1 MSELGKRYTCEK
13 CGAVVLTIKA
23 GEGQLAC
30 CSQPMTTDDPKPIP
44 SGD

>member
-23 GEGQLAC
+23 GEGEIQC
-30 CSQPMTTDDPKPIP
+30 CSQPMTTADPKPIP

>member
-1 MSELGKRYTCEK
+1 MSELGKRYTCTK
-13 CGAVVLTIKA
+13 CGTVVLTIKA

-30 CSQPMTTDDPKPIP
+30 CDEPMTTDDPKPIP

>member
-13 CGAVVLTIKA
+13 CGAVVLAIKA
-23 GEGQLAC
+23 GDGQLEC
-30 CSQPMTTDDPKPIP
+30 CGQPMTTDDPKPIP